1 MDRAFHPAVDNLVD
15 TGDGKNAVVCIRK
28 PGQIGWRGVER
39 LRYRSISLSRYPVA
53 RGAGSKKLGP
63 PRIFFRLRVQN
74 INRPYESWPG
84 SRSQPSRPIQGKVRV
99 LNVSYLTL
107 RSRIRLLLSAKTRVG
122 HTKPHIARSTLVQ
135 LAGKLGP

>member
-74 INRPYESWPG
+74 INRPYKIMAREPLS
-84 SRSQPSRPIQGKVRV
+84 
-99 LNVSYLTL
+99 TL
-107 RSRIRLLLSAKTRVG
+107 KANSGEGASAKCELP
-122 HTKPHIARSTLVQ
+122 HTAISN
-135 LAGKLGP
+135 